1 MALTL
6 QPFANTSRLK
16 STQAALTQDLVNTPA
31 AIAGTSDAIKVRSG
45 APDGFSPAVI
55 PAAL

>member
-1 MALTL
+1 MLIFP
-6 QPFANTSRLK
+6 PFANNSRLK

-45 APDGFSPAVI
+45 APDGFSPTVI
-55 PAAL
+55 PVAL